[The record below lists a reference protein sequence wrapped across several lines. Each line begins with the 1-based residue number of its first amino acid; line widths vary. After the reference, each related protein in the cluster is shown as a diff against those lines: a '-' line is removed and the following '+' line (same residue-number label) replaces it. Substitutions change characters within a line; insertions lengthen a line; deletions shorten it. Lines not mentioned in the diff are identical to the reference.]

1 MSDQN
6 KSDRNTSGRNTSD
19 RNTPGRN
26 TSDKNG
32 SDRNGS
38 ERNKEKG
45 ASVQDMYVNSGYLF
59 HSRVPFKEKKKPL
72 RILSAGTYQLYTRPL
87 LPTWRPKGR
96 VDWQII
102 YIAAGEGHFFFDGKE
117 VIVPAGNMV
126 LYQPKQQQ
134 KYHYLGKDR
143 TQVWF
148 VHFTGREVR
157 SILRHSEIPLDGYI
171 LHTGI
176 SRDYEDLFRR
186 MRDELVKC
194 SWGYEE
200 MLVCLF
206 RELLLTIHRRMTES
220 IPRISGFIQ
229 DEMTRARYYF
239 EEHYNEDISIEQ
251 YAASRSMS
259 TSWFSRSFR
268 SATGTSPMQ
277 YILQIRIRNAQTLLE
292 TTDDSISNIASIVGY
307 DNPLYF
313 SRLFSR
319 AKGVSPTGYRKI
331 YREKFLTEIDNG

>member
-1 MSDQN
+1 MSDQSL
-6 KSDRNTSGRNTSD
+6 SDRKTAE
-19 RNTPGRN
+19 
-26 TSDKNG
+26 K
-32 SDRNGS
+32 
-38 ERNKEKG
+38 NKEKG
-45 ASVQDMYVNSGYLF
+45 SHLQDMYVNSGYLF
-59 HSRVPFKEKKKPL
+59 QSRVPFKERKMPL

-87 LPTWRPKGR
+87 LPTFRPKGR

-117 VIVPAGNMV
+117 VIIPAGNMV
-126 LYQPKQQQ
+126 LYQPGQQQ

-157 SILRHSEIPLDGYI
+157 SILRHFEIPLDGYI

-220 IPRISGFIQ
+220 IPGISGFVQ
-229 DEMTRARYYF
+229 DEMTRAIHYF
-239 EEHYNEDISIEQ
+239 EEHYYEDISIEQ

-259 TSWFSRSFR
+259 TSWFTRSFR
-268 SATGTSPMQ
+268 NATGTSPMQ
-277 YILQIRIRNAQTLLE
+277 YILQTRIRNAQTLLE
-292 TTDDSISNIASIVGY
+292 ITDDSISNIASIVGY
-307 DNPLYF
+307 DNPMYF

-331 YREKFLTEIDNG
+331 YREKYLEEIDKG

>member
-1 MSDQN
+1 MSDQSL
-6 KSDRNTSGRNTSD
+6 SDRKTAE
-19 RNTPGRN
+19 
-26 TSDKNG
+26 K
-32 SDRNGS
+32 
-38 ERNKEKG
+38 NKEKG
-45 ASVQDMYVNSGYLF
+45 SHLQDMYVNSGYLF
-59 HSRVPFKEKKKPL
+59 QSRVPFKERKMPL

-87 LPTWRPKGR
+87 LPTFRPKGR

-117 VIVPAGNMV
+117 VIIPAGNMV
-126 LYQPKQQQ
+126 LYQPRQQQ

-157 SILRHSEIPLDGYI
+157 SILRHFEIPLDGYI

-176 SRDYEDLFRR
+176 SRDYEDLFRRMRR

-220 IPRISGFIQ
+220 IPGISGFVQ
-229 DEMTRARYYF
+229 DEMTRARQYF
-239 EEHYNEDISIEQ
+239 EEHYYEDISIEQ

-259 TSWFSRSFR
+259 TSWFTRSFR
-268 SATGTSPMQ
+268 NATGTSPMQ
-277 YILQIRIRNAQTLLE
+277 YILQTRIRNAQTLLE
-292 TTDDSISNIASIVGY
+292 ITDDSISNIASIVGY
-307 DNPLYF
+307 DNPMYF

-331 YREKFLTEIDNG
+331 YREKYLEEIDKG

>member
-1 MSDQN
+1 M
-6 KSDRNTSGRNTSD
+6 
-19 RNTPGRN
+19 
-26 TSDKNG
+26 G
-32 SDRNGS
+32 SLEN
-38 ERNKEKG
+38 
-45 ASVQDMYVNSGYLF
+45 
-59 HSRVPFKEKKKPL
+59 
-72 RILSAGTYQLYTRPL
+72 AG
-87 LPTWRPKGR
+87 
-96 VDWQII
+96 
-102 YIAAGEGHFFFDGKE
+102 
-117 VIVPAGNMV
+117 
-126 LYQPKQQQ
+126 
-134 KYHYLGKDR
+134 
-143 TQVWF
+143 
-148 VHFTGREVR
+148 
-157 SILRHSEIPLDGYI
+157 
-171 LHTGI
+171 
-176 SRDYEDLFRR
+176 
-186 MRDELVKC
+186 
-194 SWGYEE
+194 
-200 MLVCLF
+200 CLF

-331 YREKFLTEIDNG
+331 YREKFLAEIDNN